1 MSLPRPRAKRPILNP
16 ATPRQLES
24 VGAYG
29 KLSHTRAGRKLRVRS
44 VFLSFKTE
52 DLPRVNLF
60 RGQAENATNDLDFR
74 DYSIKSP
81 FESAWK
87 TNAELIIR
95 KCSVTLCLIGP
106 STWLSDAVDWELRKS
121 FEAGKAVIGVLLYP
135 DRPVVT
141 PPALS
146 EYGITPMP
154 WDIQAIASEIEQ
166 KSFWRM

>member
-1 MSLPRPRAKRPILNP
+1 M
-16 ATPRQLES
+16 
-24 VGAYG
+24 
-29 KLSHTRAGRKLRVRS
+29 RS

-60 RGQAENATNDLDFR
+60 RGQAENVTNDLDFR

-135 DRPVVT
+135 DRSVVT

-146 EYGITPMP
+146 ENGVTPMP